1 MTNATTAQTN
11 LTLHTIPTGGS
22 GATESTFQTIRG
34 CLKVL
39 GKARRAL
46 GRLSAQYP
54 DDTGAPAR
62 LMRESFG
69 MKIHNPFRVALL
81 ATLGVGVGLL
91 LIGSVQNLSTILLYV
106 GTALFL
112 SLGLD
117 PVVSFLERRGLPRW
131 AAVLVTILAV
141 LGVFAGIIFMVVP
154 IIVSQ
159 IAQLVT
165 QIEQLLQPGRWNE
178 IVTDV
183 QTWVSQTLPWLKI
196 DEVWAGIQHWFSTL
210 DVGSISTMIG
220 NSLLTIG
227 GAVAAGLGGAFIV
240 LILTIYFTAS
250 TPSLKSAVYQLVPA
264 SKRARFIEL
273 AEKITDSVGYY
284 VMGQVSLGVINGVLS
299 AIFLS
304 IINAPFPAVLAVIAF
319 FFSLIPLVGTLTGST
334 IIVPDLPHPRPRHT
348 HLGDR
353 GRGDLLPRLHA
364 DRGVRDLPAHHEP
377 RRVGAGVGRG
387 HLGTG
392 RRRAAEPAGRAHR
405 DPGGGEHPHHLPR
418 GHHPATERA
427 LILSPRARRPT
438 RWATAGRRG
447 SPQRRSRSARG
458 ASASRRPTDAC
469 RRRLR

>member
-1 MTNATTAQTN
+1 
-11 LTLHTIPTGGS
+11 
-22 GATESTFQTIRG
+22 
-34 CLKVL
+34 
-39 GKARRAL
+39 
-46 GRLSAQYP
+46 
-54 DDTGAPAR
+54 
-62 LMRESFG
+62 

-141 LGVFAGIIFMVVP
+141 LGIFAGIIFMVVP

-159 IAQLVT
+159 IAQLIA

-178 IVTDV
+178 VVAQV
-183 QTWVSQTLPWLKI
+183 QQWASDTLPWLKI
-196 DEVWAGIQHWFSTL
+196 DEVWAGVQHWFTTL
-210 DVGSISTMIG
+210 DVGSISTAIG
-220 NSLLTIG
+220 NSLLTG
-227 GAVAAGLGGAFIV
+227 AGAVAAGLGGAFIV

-299 AIFLS
+299 AIFLT

-334 IIVPDLPHPRPRHT
+334 IIVLTCLIP
-348 HLGDR
+348 G
-353 GRGDLLPRLHA
+353 
-364 DRGVRDLPAHHEP
+364 
-377 RRVGAGVGRG
+377 
-387 HLGTG
+387 LGTPG
-392 RRRAAEPAGRAHR
+392 WAIVAAAIYYLVYMQIEAYVISPRIMNRAVSVPGSVVVISALAGGALLNLL
-405 DPGGGEHPHHLPR
+405 G
-418 GHHPATERA
+418 A
-427 LILSPRARRPT
+427 LIAIPVAASILIIYREVIIPRQNER
-438 RWATAGRRG
+438 
-447 SPQRRSRSARG
+447 
-458 ASASRRPTDAC
+458 
-469 RRRLR
+469 